1 MIWVL
6 INGENMIIIKGNANI
21 KCVNIKHLSWPRAT
35 HFQTLQGGTALP
47 LCRASLN
54 RHLLAELQELT
65 KMGAVGRLYGF

>member
-21 KCVNIKHLSWPRAT
+21 TCVEHLSWPRAT